1 RRGRCSSST
10 TTTASRGRASAPCTR
25 RSSPS
30 RWSRR
35 SRSGWS
41 AGRRTSPSARSPRGS
56 SARTTSSTVTAPCS
70 RTPRRSTPTA
80 TSSRSRAISRSRCGR
95 SRSSSSRSRASRPR
109 SPRTTCSPGSGH
121 EPRRPDAGAVD
132 RHPGHRGLPD
142 VRRAR
147 RHRHRVGADH
157 EPAPASHRRP
167 CGTRGGRA
175 RRGGGQ
181 PHRAGRHAAHRVLGA
196 RGRGPG
202 RRRRHG
208 AGRERARAAMT
219 GLRVAVGQLAA
230 TEDAV
235 ANAAAAAALL
245 ARAADEGARLVVLPE
260 YTIAWAPR
268 LHAGLAAEHRRFA
281 DTLAEAAA
289 RHGVLAVAGTLEPVG
304 DRMRNV
310 ALAVG
315 PDGTTIG
322 RYTKVHLFDAFGVQ
336 ESEVLDAGD
345 PGDPVVLDVDGW
357 RVGLATC
364 YDLRFPES
372 FRVLVDAGADVLA
385 VGAAWAAGPGKPEQ
399 LRV

>member
-1 RRGRCSSST
+1 
-10 TTTASRGRASAPCTR
+10 
-25 RSSPS
+25 
-30 RWSRR
+30 
-35 SRSGWS
+35 
-41 AGRRTSPSARSPRGS
+41 
-56 SARTTSSTVTAPCS
+56 
-70 RTPRRSTPTA
+70 
-80 TSSRSRAISRSRCGR
+80 
-95 SRSSSSRSRASRPR
+95 
-109 SPRTTCSPGSGH
+109 
-121 EPRRPDAGAVD
+121 
-132 RHPGHRGLPD
+132 
-142 VRRAR
+142 
-147 RHRHRVGADH
+147 
-157 EPAPASHRRP
+157 
-167 CGTRGGRA
+167 
-175 RRGGGQ
+175 
-181 PHRAGRHAAHRVLGA
+181 
-196 RGRGPG
+196 
-202 RRRRHG
+202 
-208 AGRERARAAMT
+208 MT

-336 ESEVLDAGD
+336 ESEVLDAGA

-399 LRV
+399 LRVLAQARALENTSYLLLASQCGRGRVGGSAVVGPLASELATADGEPQLLVADLDREHLEEVRRTVPSLAHRRYAVVPR